1 MMIKKYLL
9 ISLLGLSCLNA
20 QTLENLKFGP
30 KQETSGRLLDNV
42 VAIVGND
49 VITRRELNAVSANKR
64 KAYLQQLIMRKLLLQ
79 EAQKYNISVND
90 TALNVAMNQKGK
102 KSSGRS
108 RSKAREDL
116 AIAQL
121 QQQVI
126 NSLVKISDREVADI
140 VNKQLKNVSEKVKLI
155 DVLVRVPQSSDP
167 KVLNQ
172 AQERTQE
179 VIKKLKTQSPQAVA
193 SSYPDVVYNDLGW
206 VKLSQIPSKFSKVL
220 LDTPNKQYSRPIV
233 DRDGIHLLKV
243 LARKTKSNSK
253 VAKVRSVPETR
264 ASHILIKNSKTAKK
278 TIDNIYKKLQQ
289 GADFSQLAI
298 TYSQDTGS
306 AASGG
311 DLRWVLPGQMVPRFE
326 KMMNK
331 TATGKF
337 SRPFKTRFGYHIL
350 KVKARRKTSVSNRA
364 ALERKARQSIFQKK
378 AKEEWELWLAR
389 LRDEAH
395 VEIRK

>member
-1 MMIKKYLL
+1 MIKKYLL
-9 ISLLGLSCLNA
+9 ITLFAFGSLNA
-20 QTLENLKFGP
+20 QTVDDLKFGP
-30 KQETSGRLLDNV
+30 QQETSGQQLDSIIAV
-42 VAIVGND
+42 VGND
-49 VITRRELNAVSANKR
+49 IITRKELGAVSAKNR

-90 TALNVAMNQKGK
+90 TALNVAMNRKGK

-108 RSKAREDL
+108 RNKAREDL

-126 NSLVKISDREVADI
+126 NSLVKVSDREVADI
-140 VNKQLKNVSEKVKLI
+140 VDKQLKSVAEKVKLI
-155 DVLVRVPQSSDP
+155 DVLVKVPQSSDP
-167 KVLNQ
+167 KVLRQ

-179 VIKKLKTQSPQAVA
+179 VIRKLKNQSPQTVA
-193 SSYPDVVYNDLGW
+193 AGYPDVVYNDLGW
-206 VKLSQIPSKFSKVL
+206 VELSQIPSKFSKVL
-220 LDTPNKQYSRPIV
+220 LDTPNQQYSRPIV

-243 LARKTKSNSK
+243 LARKSQSNGK
-253 VAKVRSVPETR
+253 TAKVRSVPETR
-264 ASHILIKNSKTAKK
+264 TSHILIKNSKTAKK
-278 TIDNIYKKLQQ
+278 TIDNIYKKLKQ
-289 GADFSQLAI
+289 GADFAQLAI
-298 TYSQDTGS
+298 TYSQDVGS

-311 DLRWVLPGQMVPRFE
+311 DLQWVLPGQMVPSFE
-326 KMMNK
+326 RMMNK

-337 SRPFKTRFGYHIL
+337 SPPFKSRFGYHIL
-350 KVKARRKTSVSNRA
+350 QVKARRKASVSNRV